1 MKQLFFLLLII
12 TSLTSCNNTL
22 QKDKNFK
29 QLNANQT
36 GIAFS
41 NNLTETK
48 ELNYLN
54 YAYMYMGAGVSAGD
68 LNNDGLIDLFFT
80 GNMVSNKLYLNK
92 GELKFEDISEK
103 AGVSGDNRWF
113 TGVTMADVNNDGFL
127 DIYCSVGGKFKPK
140 ENLLYI
146 NNGDLTFTESA
157 KKYGIDDIGN
167 SIQATFFDYDLDG
180 DLDLYVANY
189 PPTKFN
195 APRSYYQ
202 FKMQNT
208 TDVETDKLYRN
219 DGNTFTNVTDIA
231 GVRSFGLSNSATIGD
246 INNDGWPDIY
256 VSNDFSMPDY
266 LYINNKNGT
275 FTEQVKEVTKQ
286 TAFYGMGVDIADFNN
301 DLLLDIIQMDMAPGD
316 NRRSKAN
323 MGSMNPELFWGTV
336 NAGFGYQYMQNMLD
350 LNNGTVLNDGL
361 PDFSNISRLAGV
373 ATTDWSWGPLFADLD
388 NDGWKDIFISNG
400 TRREINNKDYFEA
413 LKKERVTADVLLEK
427 TLAIP
432 SEKIDNVVFKNNKD
446 LTFKQVN
453 DEWGLSFKGF
463 SNGCVYV
470 DLDNDG
476 DLEIVTNNIDDY
488 AAVFE
493 NKNVE
498 NNHHLTLRFNGPT
511 KNKFGLGVKV
521 TAISDGLSQYQ
532 EMTLTRGF
540 QSSVAPQ
547 LHFGLGKIEKVDRLK
562 VVWPDGKLQVLSNVN
577 KNQILTIDYRE
588 ATLPLLAGET
598 PKLATLFS
606 TEKDTS
612 IVVKHQH
619 LENIYDDFENEILL
633 PHRTSMFGPDVSVG
647 DLNGDGLDDFIV
659 GGAVYN
665 PTTLYFQTSKG
676 FVKQQNIAI
685 ESDSGY
691 EDLGS
696 LIFDADGDGDNDIYM
711 VSGGNEFSADS
722 KMLQDRLYVNN
733 GQGNFTKST
742 SALPE
747 MLTSGL
753 RVSSVDYDK
762 DGDLDLF
769 VGGRLIPRNYP
780 LPANSYILE
789 NVSTRGNPKF
799 IDVTKKIAPEL
810 EKLGMVTS
818 SLWSDFDNDGQ
829 IDLIVV
835 GEWMPITVFKNNKG
849 SFKNITKDL
858 NLDATTGWWFSLNEG
873 DFDNDGDLD
882 YIVGNLGL
890 NYKYKANKEETFD
903 IYVNDFDKNK
913 SNDIVLSYYNGG
925 EKFPVRGRECSSQ
938 QIPAIKKKFKNYETY
953 SNATLVDIYTEQDL
967 SSSLHYQVNS
977 FASVFLENKEGAFIT
992 HELPTEAQFSSINQI
1007 LVDDYDKD
1015 GNLDAIIAGNLYVS
1029 EVETPRN
1036 DASFGYYLKGDG
1048 KGQFTAIPPS
1058 KSGLYIKGDTKDMVE
1073 IKIGNKKYI
1082 IAAKNDDY
1090 LQFIEIKP
1098 L

>member
-1 MKQLFFLLLII
+1 
-12 TSLTSCNNTL
+12 
-22 QKDKNFK
+22 
-29 QLNANQT
+29 
-36 GIAFS
+36 
-41 NNLTETK
+41 
-48 ELNYLN
+48 
-54 YAYMYMGAGVSAGD
+54 
-68 LNNDGLIDLFFT
+68 
-80 GNMVSNKLYLNK
+80 
-92 GELKFEDISEK
+92 
-103 AGVSGDNRWF
+103 
-113 TGVTMADVNNDGFL
+113 
-127 DIYCSVGGKFKPK
+127 
-140 ENLLYI
+140 
-146 NNGDLTFTESA
+146 
-157 KKYGIDDIGN
+157 
-167 SIQATFFDYDLDG
+167 
-180 DLDLYVANY
+180 
-189 PPTKFN
+189 
-195 APRSYYQ
+195 
-202 FKMQNT
+202 
-208 TDVETDKLYRN
+208 
-219 DGNTFTNVTDIA
+219 
-231 GVRSFGLSNSATIGD
+231 
-246 INNDGWPDIY
+246 
-256 VSNDFSMPDY
+256 
-266 LYINNKNGT
+266 
-275 FTEQVKEVTKQ
+275 
-286 TAFYGMGVDIADFNN
+286 
-301 DLLLDIIQMDMAPGD
+301 
-316 NRRSKAN
+316 
-323 MGSMNPELFWGTV
+323 
-336 NAGFGYQYMQNMLD
+336 
-350 LNNGTVLNDGL
+350 
-361 PDFSNISRLAGV
+361 
-373 ATTDWSWGPLFADLD
+373 
-388 NDGWKDIFISNG
+388 
-400 TRREINNKDYFEA
+400 
-413 LKKERVTADVLLEK
+413 
-427 TLAIP
+427 
-432 SEKIDNVVFKNNKD
+432 
-446 LTFKQVN
+446 
-453 DEWGLSFKGF
+453 
-463 SNGCVYV
+463 
-470 DLDNDG
+470 
-476 DLEIVTNNIDDY
+476 
-488 AAVFE
+488 
-493 NKNVE
+493 
-498 NNHHLTLRFNGPT
+498 
-511 KNKFGLGVKV
+511 
-521 TAISDGLSQYQ
+521 
-532 EMTLTRGF
+532 
-540 QSSVAPQ
+540 
-547 LHFGLGKIEKVDRLK
+547 
-562 VVWPDGKLQVLSNVN
+562 
-577 KNQILTIDYRE
+577 
-588 ATLPLLAGET
+588 
-598 PKLATLFS
+598 
-606 TEKDTS
+606 
-612 IVVKHQH
+612 
-619 LENIYDDFENEILL
+619 
-633 PHRTSMFGPDVSVG
+633 
-647 DLNGDGLDDFIV
+647 
-659 GGAVYN
+659 
-665 PTTLYFQTSKG
+665 
-676 FVKQQNIAI
+676 
-685 ESDSGY
+685 
-691 EDLGS
+691 
-696 LIFDADGDGDNDIYM
+696 M

-858 NLDATTGWWFSLNEG
+858 NLDTTTGWWFSLNEG

-903 IYVNDFDKNK
+903 IYVNDFDNNK

-967 SSSLHYQVNS
+967 GASLHYQVNS

-1007 LVDDYDKD
+1007 LVDDYDND

-1058 KSGLYIKGDTKDMVE
+1058 KSGVYIKGDTKDMVE